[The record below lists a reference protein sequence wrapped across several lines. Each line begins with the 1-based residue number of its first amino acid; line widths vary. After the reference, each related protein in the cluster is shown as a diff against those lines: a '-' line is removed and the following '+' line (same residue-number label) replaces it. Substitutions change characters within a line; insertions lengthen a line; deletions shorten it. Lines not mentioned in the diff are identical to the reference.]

1 MLNCIV
7 IRSVSSDHDEGL
19 ISFQSQRNKKVK
31 MELDTYICILYDERF
46 SEKGFWEIQICQF
59 NTKPR

>member
-1 MLNCIV
+1 
-7 IRSVSSDHDEGL
+7 
-19 ISFQSQRNKKVK
+19 